1 MSEAVRATPA
11 GSAPLSARR
20 DALAAILGDGERWDL
35 ISVCLAIAFSLHAA
49 MLVFAIVAG
58 LLKDLR
64 LAVED
69 NRSRLHDFFWRQY
82 DVEVEKPKEQ
92 PKPEEP
98 PPPPPEPE
106 PAPVPQPKAAAQKQQ
121 DDDPYKNLPPPAPA
135 QAGKVLTQ
143 KEDPDDVKD
152 LTGNTVV
159 SGEGSA
165 TYGMQSGQGK
175 GDAPTMAKNA
185 TNAGVPGGTGTGTAA
200 PAAAPAPTVDR
211 SRGIALPGGVT
222 SWKCPFPPEAEAE
235 QIESATVV
243 VQITVRP
250 DGTAISASVISD
262 PGHGFGRQARICA
275 LSKRYEPALDKTGN
289 PITSSAPIKIL
300 FTK

>member
-1 MSEAVRATPA
+1 MGEAVRATPA
-11 GSAPLSARR
+11 GSARARR
-20 DALAAILGDGERWDL
+20 DALAAILGVEERWEL
-35 ISVCLAIAFSLHAA
+35 LSACLAIAFSLHAA

-69 NRSRLHDFFWRQY
+69 NRARLHDFFWRQY
-82 DVEVEKPKEQ
+82 DVEVDKPKEQ
-92 PKPEEP
+92 AKPEEP
-98 PPPPPEPE
+98 PPPPPPDPE
-106 PAPVPQPKAAAQKQQ
+106 PAPAPQPKAAAPKQE
-121 DDDPYKNLPPPAPA
+121 DDPYKNLPPPSPA
-135 QAGKVLTQ
+135 QAAKVLTQ

-200 PAAAPAPTVDR
+200 PAAPPAPTVDR
-211 SRGIALPGGVT
+211 SRGIQLPGGVT

-275 LSKRYEPALDKTGN
+275 LSKRYEAALDKTGS